1 MPGTQKQDIERFIRK
16 FASELRER
24 NTAIFAGAGLS
35 ASIGYVNWK
44 ELLREVATELGL
56 DVDKEHDLVSLAQ
69 YHCNDKGSSR
79 NHLNQIIMDEFSSK
93 SGVTVNHEILARLP
107 ITTYWTTNYDKLIEN
122 ALIDNHK
129 IADVK
134 HDKQQLT
141 LTKHKRDA
149 VVYKMHGDFDNPNQA
164 ILIKDDYEKYH
175 ETHAPFVTA
184 LSGDLV
190 SKTFLFLGFSFT
202 DPNLDYV
209 LSRIRINFDKN
220 QREHYCILRHV
231 PETEDDFEYKR
242 IRQKH
247 FIADLKRFNI
257 KTLLVNEY
265 AEITDILRK
274 IEISYRMNTV
284 FISGS
289 AHEYGNMGEKRALD
303 FVHELSKRLI
313 KEDLTVVSGF
323 GVGIGSAVIN
333 GVLEQLRE
341 QNTESLDERLV
352 LRPFPQRQTGETAIP
367 VQWDRYRREMIPLA
381 GIALFLFG
389 NKFVGDKVVLA
400 DGMRKEFDIAVEHGL
415 KLLPVGATG
424 YVAEALWNEVKDSYT
439 EALREPF
446 LALGDSTL
454 SDEQLIDKIVSIIRV
469 LKRG

>member
-1 MPGTQKQDIERFIRK
+1 
-16 FASELRER
+16 
-24 NTAIFAGAGLS
+24 
-35 ASIGYVNWK
+35 
-44 ELLREVATELGL
+44 
-56 DVDKEHDLVSLAQ
+56 
-69 YHCNDKGSSR
+69 
-79 NHLNQIIMDEFSSK
+79 
-93 SGVTVNHEILARLP
+93 
-107 ITTYWTTNYDKLIEN
+107 
-122 ALIDNHK
+122 
-129 IADVK
+129 
-134 HDKQQLT
+134 
-141 LTKHKRDA
+141 
-149 VVYKMHGDFDNPNQA
+149 MHGDVDNPNQA

-209 LSRIRINFDKN
+209 LSRIRINLDKN
-220 QREHYCILRHV
+220 QREHFCILKHV
-231 PETEDDFEYKR
+231 PETEADFEYKR

-257 KTLLVNEY
+257 KTLLVKEY

-274 IEISYRMNTV
+274 IELSYRMNTV

-289 AHEYGNMGEKRALD
+289 AHEYGDMGEKRALD

-323 GVGIGSAVIN
+323 GMGIGSAIIN

-352 LRPFPQRQTGETAIP
+352 LRPFPQRQTGETPIP

-400 DGMRKEFDIAVEHGL
+400 DGMRKEFDIAIEHEL
-415 KLLPVGATG
+415 KILPVGATG
-424 YVAEALWNEVKDSYT
+424 YVADALWNEVKGKFEDYYA
-439 EALREPF
+439 EPLREPF

-454 SDEQLIDKIVSIIRV
+454 TDEQLIDKIVSTIRV